1 MIALC
6 NLLHMSVL
14 RNIFLKFPLF
24 VFSENRKFGLPV
36 RSKKPFLSMRVFS
49 LAVLLALFIFSS
61 AWAQPAM
68 SSFSRL
74 QQVSATLVSATPAT
88 LFTPKKGKERNY
100 FNVALKNETVVKAYT
115 RIDTRV
121 VPHSVTILLGGEIK
135 HLTPAETHLVS
146 LLKDDGDEA
155 IGIPTDT
162 CWLFKMAKGALNIYT
177 YLPYPDWNMVV
188 ALQKG
193 EHGDIVRITAET
205 LKTMIADN
213 PKALQ
218 LFNLNKWRLAIEAY
232 NGHWIHPD
240 EFKNRR
246 R

>member
-1 MIALC
+1 MKVSSLTVSFAL
-6 NLLHMSVL
+6 LV
-14 RNIFLKFPLF
+14 
-24 VFSENRKFGLPV
+24 
-36 RSKKPFLSMRVFS
+36 
-49 LAVLLALFIFSS
+49 FSS
-61 AWAQPAM
+61 ALAQPTL

-74 QQVSATLVSATPAT
+74 QQVSATLVSATPST

-100 FNVALKNETVVKAYT
+100 FNVALLNETIVKSYT
-115 RIDTRV
+115 RIDTRS
-121 VPHSVTILLGGEIK
+121 VPHSVTIAQGDQVQR
-135 HLTPAETHLVS
+135 LTPSQTHLVS

-155 IGIPTDT
+155 IGIPADT
-162 CWLFKMAKGALNIYT
+162 CWLFKMAEGTLNIYT
-177 YLPYPDWNMVV
+177 YLPYPDWSLVI

-193 EHGDIVRITAET
+193 DNGNIVRITPET

-213 PKALQ
+213 PRALQ

-240 EFKNRR
+240 EFKSRR